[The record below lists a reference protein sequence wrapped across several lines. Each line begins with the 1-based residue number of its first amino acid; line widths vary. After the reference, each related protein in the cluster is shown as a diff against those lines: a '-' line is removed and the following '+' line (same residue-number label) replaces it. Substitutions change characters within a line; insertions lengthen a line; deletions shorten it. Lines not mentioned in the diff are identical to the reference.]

1 MKNNK
6 LTGQLKSYLHWPI
19 VYTCIWAALVV
30 FLFPLA
36 GVKAGFLGLG
46 FFIAQLVISVFLMK
60 KSEPQLLGAMITFA
74 NRYGKVQERLLQDF
88 RIPYALLDQ
97 QGNFLW
103 MNEEFIRIS
112 GRDKSYHRHISTI
125 FENVTQAD
133 LPLDEE
139 QAEYT
144 VSSEEKTYHMVLQRI
159 ETTDL
164 LQTEDEDISMPIE
177 LTEEEDS
184 VIAVTLFD
192 ETELVSMRR
201 EREDDQMVVGYLSLD
216 NYDEVL
222 EGVEDVRKSLLVA
235 LVGRKINKYFNSVDA
250 VVKKLNHD
258 RYFFFMKKKSLDELE
273 KDKFALL
280 DEVKTVSIGNEM
292 AMTISA
298 GIGLGGDSFLANS
311 DAARV
316 AMDLALGRGGDQVVV
331 KDGYRTRFYGGKT
344 ESAEK
349 ITRVKARVKAQAL
362 KEIMTGKNRI
372 VIMGHKISDIDSIGA
387 AIGIYRAAQTIGK
400 PASIVA
406 DDVAESVRPVI
417 DAFREKKGTDPEMFV
432 DRRRAKELTN
442 ADTVL
447 VIVDTNRASYTACKE
462 LLHLT
467 TSIVVFDHHRQGVDR
482 IDNAVLS
489 YIEPYASSACEMI
502 AEVLQYFDDTLKLKS
517 NEADAMYAG
526 IVVDTNGF
534 TARTG
539 VRTFEA
545 AAYLRRNG
553 ADITRVRK
561 MFRDEPLD
569 LKARAKAIAS
579 AELFQNEYAISV
591 CPSEHTSQPTI
602 VAAQAANEL
611 LNVKNVK
618 ASFVLTQ
625 YNDQV
630 YISARAIDEVNVQL
644 IMERLGGGGHLNIAG
659 AQLQEY
665 TIEESVQLL
674 KDTIIEMREEGDL

>member
-1 MKNNK
+1 MKDTK
-6 LTGQLKSYLHWPI
+6 LTGQLKNSLHWPLI
-19 VYTCIWAALVV
+19 YTCIWAALIVI
-30 FLFPLA
+30 LFPLA
-36 GVKAGFLGLG
+36 GVKAGFVGLG
-46 FFIAQLVISVFLMK
+46 FFAIQLIMSMFLLK

-74 NRYGKVQERLLQDF
+74 NRYGKVQEKLLQDF
-88 RIPYALLDQ
+88 KIPYALLDKK
-97 QGNFLW
+97 GNFLW

-112 GRDKSYHRHISTI
+112 GRERSYHRHISTI
-125 FENVTQAD
+125 FENVQQTD

-139 QAEYT
+139 QAEYSVT
-144 VSSEEKTYHMVLQRI
+144 SESKTYRMIMQRV
-159 ETTDL
+159 ETADL
-164 LQTEDEDISMPIE
+164 LVTEEMPLS
-177 LTEEEDS
+177 LTEEEDFF
-184 VIAVTLFD
+184 IAVTLFD
-192 ETELVSMRR
+192 ETELVGMRK
-201 EREDDQMVVGYLSLD
+201 EREEDQMVVGYLTLD

-235 LVGRKINKYFNSVDA
+235 LVERKINKYFASVDA

-258 RYFFFMKKKSLDELE
+258 RYFFFMRKKSLDELE
-273 KDKFALL
+273 KNKFALL

-298 GIGLGGDSFLANS
+298 GIGLGGDSFLSNS

-362 KEIMTGKNRI
+362 KEILTGKNRV

-387 AIGIYRAAQTIGK
+387 AIGLYRAAQSIGK

-417 DAFREKKGTDPEMFV
+417 DGFRDKKGADPEMFV

-442 ADTVL
+442 ADTAL
-447 VIVDTNRASYTACKE
+447 IIVDTNRASYTACKE

-489 YIEPYASSACEMI
+489 YIEPYASSACEMV
-502 AEVLQYFDDTLKLKS
+502 AEVLQYFDESLRLKS

-534 TARTG
+534 ITRTG

-545 AAYLRRNG
+545 AAYLRRSG

-561 MFRDEPLD
+561 MFRDEPED
-569 LKARAKAIAS
+569 LRARAKAIAD
-579 AELFQNEYAISV
+579 AELFQNEYAISI
-591 CPSEHTSQPTI
+591 CPSEGTSQPTV

-618 ASFVLTQ
+618 ASFVLTS
-625 YNDQV
+625 YNDQI

-665 TIEESVQLL
+665 TIDEAVELL
-674 KDTIIEMREEGDL
+674 KNTIIEMHNDGDL

>member
-1 MKNNK
+1 MKDTK
-6 LTGQLKSYLHWPI
+6 LTGQLKNYLHWPLI
-19 VYTCIWAALVV
+19 YTCIWAALIVI
-30 FLFPLA
+30 LFPLA
-36 GVKAGFLGLG
+36 GVKAGFVGLG
-46 FFIAQLVISVFLMK
+46 FFAIQLIMSMFLLK

-74 NRYGKVQERLLQDF
+74 NRYGKVQEKLLQDF
-88 RIPYALLDQ
+88 KIPYALLDKK
-97 QGNFLW
+97 GNFLW

-112 GRDKSYHRHISTI
+112 GRERSYHRHISTI
-125 FENVTQAD
+125 FENVQQTD

-139 QAEYT
+139 QAEYSVT
-144 VSSEEKTYHMVLQRI
+144 SESKTYRMIMQRV
-159 ETTDL
+159 ETADL
-164 LQTEDEDISMPIE
+164 LVTEEMPLS
-177 LTEEEDS
+177 LTEEEDFF
-184 VIAVTLFD
+184 IAVTLFD
-192 ETELVSMRR
+192 ETELVGMRK
-201 EREDDQMVVGYLSLD
+201 EREEDQMVVGYLTLD

-235 LVGRKINKYFNSVDA
+235 LVERKINKYFASVDA

-258 RYFFFMKKKSLDELE
+258 RYFFFMRKKSLDELE
-273 KDKFALL
+273 KNKFALL

-298 GIGLGGDSFLANS
+298 GIGLGGDSFLSNS

-362 KEIMTGKNRI
+362 KEILTGKNRV

-387 AIGIYRAAQTIGK
+387 AIGLYRAAQSIGK

-417 DAFREKKGTDPEMFV
+417 DGFRDKKGADPEMFV

-442 ADTVL
+442 ADTAL
-447 VIVDTNRASYTACKE
+447 IIVDTNRASYTACKE

-489 YIEPYASSACEMI
+489 YIEPYASSACEMV
-502 AEVLQYFDDTLKLKS
+502 AEVLQYFDESLRLKS

-534 TARTG
+534 ITRTG

-545 AAYLRRNG
+545 AAYLRRSG

-561 MFRDEPLD
+561 MFRDEPED
-569 LKARAKAIAS
+569 LRARAKAIAD
-579 AELFQNEYAISV
+579 AELFQNEYAISI
-591 CPSEHTSQPTI
+591 CPSEGTSQPTV

-618 ASFVLTQ
+618 ASFVLTS
-625 YNDQV
+625 YNDQI

-665 TIEESVQLL
+665 TIDEAVELL
-674 KDTIIEMREEGDL
+674 KNTIIEMHNDGDL